1 MLRVGGLIVLPIYW
15 NHFSLIQYCTHSK
28 AINIPNQWKLKKKE
42 YMMFE
47 RDEGFQEIT
56 SKNGKKKLSKKKKK
70 KKGLSHVCIIH
81 QLTTFPPLSY
91 FQLM

>member
-1 MLRVGGLIVLPIYW
+1 MMLRVGGLIVLPIYW
-15 NHFSLIQYCTHSK
+15 NHSSLIQYCTHSK

-56 SKNGKKKLSKKKKK
+56 SKNGKKKL
-70 KKGLSHVCIIH
+70 
-81 QLTTFPPLSY
+81 
-91 FQLM
+91 